1 MGAFRRHDF
10 HGILAKRAGQIV
22 LLSQDGETLP
32 LHAAPGLERFVGEH
46 VHITGVLGEGTV
58 INAFEVEKD

>member
-1 MGAFRRHDF
+1 M
-10 HGILAKRAGQIV
+10 
-22 LLSQDGETLP
+22 LSQDGETLP